1 MKTFVVIA
9 GLAVAGLVAAPASA
23 DVIFDS
29 SFTTGEGYEDGGV
42 FFNPGNPELA
52 GANAFS
58 ITDAGGIGL
67 LTNNNG
73 TSFGRTLFGLDGGD
87 GFNEDTLAN
96 LPAGEAIVVE
106 AFGVTIS
113 APTGSNLGVFGL
125 SNINS
130 GDIVGG
136 SSLAIGAQLV
146 HSNGDILID
155 PDTSFAANV
164 AGATDTGVNA
174 GETFDL
180 RVTIVATGSGT
191 YDVTTAVNNVDI
203 VTALGVSANLGNSS
217 TDLSGH
223 IQDFG
228 NAGPYTVDRLRIET
242 VVPEPASLA
251 LVGLGLLAMT
261 RRRGGPALA

>member
-1 MKTFVVIA
+1 MKSLTVIA
-9 GLAVAGLVAAPASA
+9 GLAVAGLVAVPASA

-52 GANAFS
+52 GAGVFS
-58 ITDAGGIGL
+58 ITDAAGIGL
-67 LTNNNG
+67 LNNGNG

-87 GFNEDTLAN
+87 SFDEDTLVN
-96 LPAGEAIVVE
+96 LPAGESIVVE

-113 APTGSNLGVFGL
+113 TPTGSNLGVFGL

-136 SSLAIGAQLV
+136 SSLSIGAQLV

-155 PDTSFAANV
+155 PDTGFAANV
-164 AGATDTGVNA
+164 AGATDTGVNV

-180 RVTIVATGSGT
+180 RVTITATGSGT

-203 VTALGVSANLGNSS
+203 VTALGVSAAVDNSS

-242 VVPEPASLA
+242 VVPEPASVA
-251 LVGLGLLAMT
+251 LMGLGLLAVM
-261 RRRGGPALA
+261 RRRSGSAVA